1 MSTYVIETDG
11 QGKFDSQYP
20 LHLQGLVTPQE
31 YHYLIEQ
38 ANYFMAKRT
47 KSVVVFVLLMFC
59 YVFIFFG
66 AAAGGMAG
74 IAATQKF
81 YLMAIIPI
89 ASMFI
94 LMALWIITIFA
105 MQRRSAKILANLKN
119 FIEMQNQQIFLP
131 RGVQFLVKSRVYG
144 YGKRRMEHVYL
155 EVLVSPNAIR
165 SGSGIQS
172 TQPVIQQQQIYQPP
186 PNIYQPNVVLNKT
199 YPQPTS
205 QFQYNK

>member
-66 AAAGGMAG
+66 AAAGGMAA
-74 IAATQKF
+74 AATTLKS
-81 YLMAIIPI
+81 YLLALIPI
-89 ASMFI
+89 ASMCI

-131 RGVQFLVKSRVYG
+131 RGVQFLVKSSG
-144 YGKRRMEHVYL
+144 YRTRMEHVYL